1 MDLDYSNYLQF
12 FLALIFVL
20 GLIGAVAIVLRHFG
34 FGGAIR
40 LQRRLKG
47 ERQRLEVTDVIP
59 IDARRRPILVRRDDT
74 EHLILLGMNEDI
86 LIEGGIPARDMSSQT
101 DVEQDQSD
109 NSTGVNLSSI
119 VTTIQ
124 GKKNDF

>member
-34 FGGAIR
+34 LGGAIR
-40 LQRRLKG
+40 LPRRLKG
-47 ERQRLEVTDVIP
+47 ERQRLEVTDFIP
-59 IDARRRPILVRRDDT
+59 IDARRRLILVRRDDT

-86 LIEGGIPARDMSSQT
+86 LIEGGILARDVPSQT
-101 DVEQDQSD
+101 VEKDRSD

-124 GKKNDF
+124 GKKK

>member
-12 FLALIFVL
+12 FLALIFAL

-34 FGGAIR
+34 LGGAIR

-47 ERQRLEVTDVIP
+47 ERRRLEVTDVIP
-59 IDARRRPILVRRDDT
+59 IDARRRLILVRRDDT
-74 EHLILLGMNEDI
+74 EHLILLGMNEDT
-86 LIEGGIPARDMSSQT
+86 LIERGIPARDMPTQT
-101 DVEQDQSD
+101 DEQDQSD
-109 NSTGVNLSSI
+109 NSTGVSLSSI

-124 GKKNDF
+124 GKKK

>member
-34 FGGAIR
+34 FGSAIR

-59 IDARRRPILVRRDDT
+59 IDARRRLILVRRDNT

-86 LIEGGIPARDMSSQT
+86 LIEGGIPARDMSLQT
-101 DVEQDQSD
+101 DGDNSD

-124 GKKNDF
+124 GKKK

>member
-12 FLALIFVL
+12 FLALLFVL

-34 FGGAIR
+34 LGGAIR
-40 LQRRLKG
+40 LQRRLQG

-59 IDARRRPILVRRDDT
+59 IDARRRLILVRRDDT

-86 LIEGGIPARDMSSQT
+86 LIEGGIPAREMSLQS
-101 DVEQDQSD
+101 DEQDHSD

-124 GKKNDF
+124 CKKK

>member
-34 FGGAIR
+34 LGSAIR

-59 IDARRRPILVRRDDT
+59 IDARRRLIIVRRDDT

-86 LIEGGIPARDMSSQT
+86 LIEGGIPARDMPSQT
-101 DVEQDQSD
+101 DEQDQSD

-119 VTTIQ
+119 RSTIQ
-124 GKKNDF
+124 GKK

>member
-20 GLIGAVAIVLRHFG
+20 GLIGAVAVLLRHFG

-47 ERQRLEVTDVIP
+47 ERRRLEVTDVIP
-59 IDARRRPILVRRDDT
+59 VDARRRLILVRRDDT
-74 EHLILLGMNEDI
+74 EHLILLGMNDDI
-86 LIEGGIPARDMSSQT
+86 LIESGIPSPELHTEAEERI
-101 DVEQDQSD
+101 QSD
-109 NSTGVNLSSI
+109 DSSGVDFKSV
-119 VTTIQ
+119 VTTIKGQ
-124 GKKNDF
+124 QK

>member
-34 FGGAIR
+34 LGGAIR

-47 ERQRLEVTDVIP
+47 ERERLKVTDVIP
-59 IDARRRPILVRRDDT
+59 IDARRRLILVRRDDT
-74 EHLILLGMNEDI
+74 EHLILLGTNEDI
-86 LIEGGIPARDMSSQT
+86 LIEGGIPARDLASQI
-101 DVEQDQSD
+101 VQQDQSD
-109 NSTGVNLSSI
+109 NSTGINLSSI

-124 GKKNDF
+124 GKKK

>member
-1 MDLDYSNYLQF
+1 MEHPERLQF

-34 FGGAIR
+34 LGGAIR
-40 LQRRLKG
+40 LQRRLKR

-59 IDARRRPILVRRDDT
+59 IDARRRLILVRRDDT

-86 LIEGGIPARDMSSQT
+86 LIEGGIPARDVPSQT
-101 DVEQDQSD
+101 VKQNQSD

-124 GKKNDF
+124 GKKK

>member
-34 FGGAIR
+34 LGGAIR

-59 IDARRRPILVRRDDT
+59 IDAADANSRSTYGTSDITRYERRYFD
-74 EHLILLGMNEDI
+74 
-86 LIEGGIPARDMSSQT
+86 
-101 DVEQDQSD
+101 
-109 NSTGVNLSSI
+109 
-119 VTTIQ
+119 
-124 GKKNDF
+124 

>member
-34 FGGAIR
+34 LGGAIR

-59 IDARRRPILVRRDDT
+59 IDARRRLILVRRDDT
-74 EHLILLGMNEDI
+74 EHLILLGLNEDI
-86 LIEGGIPARDMSSQT
+86 LIEGGIPARDVPSQT
-101 DVEQDQSD
+101 VRQDQSD

-124 GKKNDF
+124 GKKK

>member
-34 FGGAIR
+34 FGSAIR

-59 IDARRRPILVRRDDT
+59 IDARRRLILVRRDDT

-86 LIEGGIPARDMSSQT
+86 LIEGGIPARDMSLQT
-101 DVEQDQSD
+101 DGDNSD

-124 GKKNDF
+124 GKKK